1 MFLESLS
8 QYVLYGFC
16 MLWKAP
22 AFTAI
27 SVITLALGIG
37 ANTAMFSVMD
47 AVLLRR
53 LPFPQAHQ
61 LVRGYGK
68 FPRNDRAAVSPPD
81 FVDFRAQNRSFQQLA
96 AMAIEDS
103 TANLTGGASPEQVRS
118 NIVSW
123 NFFDALGVQPKYGRS
138 FLPIEERVSE
148 PQVAILGYGI
158 WRRDFGGDPGVVGHT
173 LTLDGQKLTIVG
185 VLPSDLSLL
194 SEAQVWLPM
203 PMLAKGMSVRRF
215 HFLSVVGRLKG
226 GVSPEQAQS
235 DVDTISRS
243 LTRKYPETNTAW
255 SLHLVGLREVVVG
268 PVRPTLWLLF
278 GAVGMLLLI
287 ACANV
292 SNLLLARVTARQK
305 EIAVRAA
312 LGASRW
318 RIVRQVITESTLLAL
333 AGGGLAA
340 LAAVWG
346 VSFLRAVAPAD
357 LPRLDEIHVN
367 AGVLLFTGLISMVTG
382 VLFGSAPALQ
392 LSAGNLDASLKL
404 GGRNPGN
411 VSRHRLGRTLMVFE
425 IAVSFALLAGAGLL
439 VKSVWR
445 LIHVDPGFRTEHVAT
460 ARISLSEGGYKDE
473 ASRVSFFHQLEER
486 LSVLPGVES
495 AGAISELPLNRQQN
509 DDSFR
514 IEGRAYGTN
523 ENEDA
528 NLRITTSGYRNAMG
542 IPLFAGRWFDE
553 RDASKSPRVV
563 VVNQPFVKRYF
574 DGQDPIGKSLL
585 IDGAAGPSQIVGVIG
600 GVSHF
605 ALDAPQPPEMYLPYA
620 QAPSGGMNLVVR
632 AVADPAALASAM
644 RDVVRGVDI
653 SETLSAVRPMDE
665 VVQSS
670 IAQQRFSAELLA
682 LFSIVA
688 MLLAAVGLYG
698 VVAYVVTQRTQE
710 IGIRMSLGANPGDV
724 LRLVLSEGVRLALIG
739 SVAGLVTALALS
751 RLVTS
756 LLYEVTPTDP
766 MTFVAVFALLT
777 SVALLA
783 CYLPARRA
791 AKVDPI
797 VALRHD

>member
-1 MFLESLS
+1 
-8 QYVLYGFC
+8 
-16 MLWKAP
+16 
-22 AFTAI
+22 
-27 SVITLALGIG
+27 LALGIG
-37 ANTAMFSVMD
+37 ANTAVFSVLD

-53 LPFPQAHQ
+53 LPFPDPDR

-81 FVDFRAQNRSFQQLA
+81 FVDFRAQNRTFQQFA

-103 TANLTGGASPEQVRS
+103 TANLTGSASPEQVRS

-123 NFFDALGVQPKYGRS
+123 NFFDALGVQPKLGRS
-138 FLPIEERVSE
+138 FLPIEEQVSE

-158 WRRDFGGDPGVVGHT
+158 WQRDFGGDPGIVGHT
-173 LTLDGQKLTIVG
+173 LTLDAKKLTIVG
-185 VLPSDLSLL
+185 VLPSDLALL

-203 PMLAKGMSVRRF
+203 PMLAKGMTVRRY
-215 HFLSVVGRLKG
+215 HFLSVVGRLNAV
-226 GVSPEQAQS
+226 VSQEQAQT
-235 DVDTISRS
+235 DLDTISRS
-243 LTRKYPETNTAW
+243 LAQKYPESNTDW
-255 SLHLVGLREVVVG
+255 SLHLVSLREVVVG

-278 GAVGMLLLI
+278 SAVGMLLLI

-318 RIVRQVITESTLLAL
+318 RIVRQVITESTLLSL
-333 AGGGLAA
+333 AGGALAA
-340 LAAVWG
+340 VAAVWG
-346 VSFLRAVAPAD
+346 VSLLRSVAPAD
-357 LPRLDEIHVN
+357 LPRIDEIQVN
-367 AGVLLFTGLISMVTG
+367 ASVLLFTVAISMVTG
-382 VLFGSAPALQ
+382 VFFGVAPALQ
-392 LSAGNLDASLKL
+392 LSSGNLDSSLKL

-425 IAVSFALLAGAGLL
+425 IAISFALLVGAGLL

-445 LIHVDPGFRTEHVAT
+445 VIHVDPGFRSEHVAT
-460 ARISLSEGGYKDE
+460 ARISLSEGSYQDE
-473 ASRVSFFHQLEER
+473 ASRVAFFQKLEQQL
-486 LSVLPGVES
+486 STLPGVES

-514 IEGRAYGTN
+514 VQGRAYGPN
-523 ENEDA
+523 ESEDA
-528 NLRITTSGYRNAMG
+528 NLRVSTTGYLSAMS
-542 IPLFAGRWFDE
+542 IPLFGGRWFDE
-553 RDASKSPRVV
+553 HDSPQSPRVV

-574 DGQDPIGKSLL
+574 AGQDPIGKSLL
-585 IDGAAGPSQIVGVIG
+585 IDGAPGPTQIVGIIG

-605 ALDAPQPPEMYLPYA
+605 ALDAPQPPEMYLPLP
-620 QAPSGGMNLVVR
+620 QAASGSMNLVVR
-632 AVADPAALASAM
+632 AVADPEALASAM
-644 RDVVRGVDI
+644 RDVVRGVD
-653 SETLSAVRPMDE
+653 SNETLSAVRTMDE
-665 VVQSS
+665 VVQTSV
-670 IAQQRFSAELLA
+670 AQQRFSAVLLA

-698 VVAYVVTQRTQE
+698 VIAYVVTQRTQE

-724 LRLVLSEGVRLALIG
+724 LRLVLGDGARLALIG
-739 SVAGLVTALALS
+739 SAAGLVAALVLS

-766 MTFVAVFALLT
+766 VTFISVFALLT

-791 AKVDPI
+791 ARVDPM